1 MPTVIFSKNAEKEF
15 ARLPKTEKKK
25 ILRKLLVLQD
35 EPFAGKLLGG
45 ELQGL
50 FSLRAWPYRIIYELK
65 KTNKVI
71 IHHILHRQ
79 RVYK

>member
-1 MPTVIFSKNAEKEF
+1 MPTVILSKNAEKEF

-25 ILRKLLVLQD
+25 IFKKILTLQSD
-35 EPFAGKLLGG
+35 PFAGKLLAG

-50 FSLRAWPYRIIYELK
+50 FSLRAWPYRIIYEIK
-65 KTNKVI
+65 KPDKVI

-79 RVYK
+79 KAYK

>member
-1 MPTVIFSKNAEKEF
+1 MSSIVLSKNAEKEF
-15 ARLPKTEKKK
+15 VRLPKIEKKK
-25 ILRKLLVLQD
+25 IFKKILTFQD
-35 EPFAGKLLGG
+35 NPFAGKLLTG

-65 KTNKVI
+65 KPDKII

-79 RVYK
+79 RAYK